1 MPNIAWID
9 LTKNIVQYTETQPDL
24 INNFLGGRG
33 LGAKLLF
40 DAVRP
45 EVKPFDPENCIIF
58 TTGPFSGRPW
68 PTASRIHVTFKSP
81 ATGAYGYAN
90 AGGHIGPELARAGF
104 TALVVTGQ
112 SQSPVYLE
120 VSQGK
125 VAICPAHHLWG
136 LGTYATQEALLG
148 SDGENGKS
156 GRVICIGPAGEN
168 LVKTAALI
176 NDYGRAA
183 ARGGPGAVMGS
194 KNLKA
199 IRVKAEKPMPSGAT
213 FSQAAK
219 KASQH
224 LISDPKNQG
233 LMTVG
238 TICLLRGKN
247 ISGDLPAKNH
257 QLGQVPF
264 IDQID
269 PSALANYKT
278 KRMGCASCPIRCSRI
293 SEVKDGPYESS
304 VEGPEYETT
313 DALGPMVWNSDPQ
326 VIIRANYLCNDY
338 GMDTISIGVTIA
350 FAMECHQRGILSDPD
365 LSLEWGDAQSILGL
379 IEKIAHRDGLGDI
392 LAEGVRRAAVTIGQ
406 GAEAYAMQVKG
417 LEMPRQEPRFAK
429 GFGLG
434 HATSNRGADHL
445 YAMPAIDLGGNWDVA
460 RKIFPAEILDGLMD
474 PSNETYKPDMVVY
487 GEHYN
492 AITDSLGICKFS
504 TTEEYSQMPAD
515 LLPGLDAL
523 GFSLTEEK
531 LLEIGERIVNLERL
545 FNVREGMDRRDDY
558 LPRRFTSE
566 PLPLLANITD
576 PATGK
581 TLLSSYLRS
590 GRISDFDA
598 MLDRYYRI
606 RGWDAKGRPLMATLE
621 RLDLAEEGKN
631 VIP

>member
-1 MPNIAWID
+1 MSNIAWVD
-9 LTKNIVQYTETQPDL
+9 LTKSSIRYTETDPNL
-24 INNFLGGRG
+24 IKNFLGARG
-33 LGAKLLF
+33 LGASLLF
-40 DAVRP
+40 DLVGAD
-45 EVKPFDPENCIIF
+45 VKPLDPENCLIF

-68 PTASRIHVTFKSP
+68 PTASRITVTFKSP

-90 AGGHIGPELARAGF
+90 AGGHVGPELAKAGF
-104 TALVVTGQ
+104 TALVVTGR
-112 SQSPVYLE
+112 SPEPVYLD
-120 VSQGK
+120 VSQNT
-125 VAICPAHHLWG
+125 VAICPAQHLWG
-136 LGTYATQEALLG
+136 LGTYATQDALLG
-148 SDGENGKS
+148 SDGENGKA

-168 LVKTAALI
+168 LVITAAVI

-199 IRVKAEKPMPSGAT
+199 IRVKSDTPMPSGTA
-213 FSQAAK
+213 FAQAAK

-269 PSALANYKT
+269 PNALANYKT

-293 SEVKDGPYESS
+293 SEVKVGPYSAT

-313 DALGPMVWNSDPQ
+313 DALGPMCWNSDPE

-338 GMDTISIGVTIA
+338 GLDTISLGVTIA

-365 LSLEWGDAQSILGL
+365 LSLEWGDVDTILGL
-379 IEKIAHRDGLGDI
+379 IEKIAHRQGLGDI
-392 LAEGVRRAAVTIGQ
+392 LADGVRRAAKTIGQ

-492 AITDSLGICKFS
+492 AISDALGICKFS
-504 TTEEYSQMPAD
+504 TTEEYSQMPVD

-523 GFSLTEEK
+523 GFSLSEK
-531 LLEIGERIVNLERL
+531 DLLEIGERIVNLERL
-545 FNVREGMDRRDDY
+545 YNVREGLDRRDDY
-558 LPRRFTSE
+558 LPARFTSE
-566 PLPLLANITD
+566 PLPISANITD

-581 TLLSSYLRS
+581 TLLGSYLRS
-590 GRISDFDA
+590 GILHDFDA
-598 MLDRYYRI
+598 MLDRYYSL
-606 RGWDAKGRPLMATLE
+606 RGWDQQGRPLQATLD
-621 RLDLAEEGKN
+621 RLGLSAQGKE
-631 VIP
+631 VIS

>member
-9 LTKNIVQYTETQPDL
+9 LTNHSVRYTETDPEF
-24 INNFLGGRG
+24 IKNFLGGRG
-33 LGAKLLF
+33 LGARLLF
-40 DAVRP
+40 DQVGAD
-45 EVKPFDPENCIIF
+45 VKPFDLENCIIF

-68 PTASRIHVTFKSP
+68 PTASRMHVTFKSP

-90 AGGHIGPELARAGF
+90 AGGHVGPELAKAGF
-104 TALVVTGQ
+104 SALVVTGR
-112 SQSPVYLE
+112 SQNPVYLDVTQDR
-120 VSQGK
+120 VS
-125 VAICPAHHLWG
+125 ICPAEQLWG
-136 LGTYATQEALLG
+136 LGTYATQQTLLG
-148 SDGENGKS
+148 SEGENGKS

-168 LVKTAALI
+168 LVLTAAVI
-176 NDYGRAA
+176 NDFGRAA

-199 IRVKAEKPMPSGAT
+199 IRVKAEKPMPSGAA

-233 LMTVG
+233 LMSVG

-247 ISGDLPAKNH
+247 VSGDLPAKNH
-257 QLGQVPF
+257 RLGQVPF

-269 PSALANYKT
+269 PNALANYKT

-293 SEVKDGPYESS
+293 SQVKEGPYAAE

-313 DALGPMVWNSDPQ
+313 DALGPMCWNSDLE

-338 GMDTISIGVTIA
+338 GLDTISLGVTIA
-350 FAMECHQRGILSDPD
+350 FAMECHQHGILSDAD
-365 LSLEWGDAQSILGL
+365 LSLEWGDTQTILGL
-379 IEKIAHRDGLGDI
+379 IEKIARRDGIGNV
-392 LAEGVRRAAVTIGQ
+392 LADGVRRAAETIGQ
-406 GAEAYAMQVKG
+406 GATAYAMQVKG

-460 RKIFPAEILDGLMD
+460 RKIFPAEILDELMD
-474 PSNETYKPDMVVY
+474 PANESYKPDMVVY

-515 LLPGLDAL
+515 LLPGLEAL
-523 GFSLTEEK
+523 GFSITEK
-531 LLEIGERIVNLERL
+531 GLLEIGERIVNLERL
-545 FNVREGMDRRDDY
+545 YNVREGLSRQDDY
-558 LPRRFTSE
+558 LPARFTSE
-566 PLPLLANITD
+566 PLPISANVID
-576 PATGK
+576 PVTGK
-581 TLLSSYLRS
+581 TQLGDYLRT
-590 GRISDFDA
+590 GQLFDFDA
-598 MLDRYYRI
+598 MLDRYYSL
-606 RGWDAKGRPLMATLE
+606 RGWDSDGRPLQVTLD
-621 RLDLAEEGKN
+621 RLGLSIEGKG
-631 VIP
+631 VIS